1 MPRVFSEL
9 AYHVALLPK
18 VEPPLT
24 AAMTDFAAEALRLE
38 LRKLNVELEGHLFTD
53 SHHVFTVSA
62 PPDVAPVIIAHTA
75 RQGVSAALKGKF
87 GELEGWGEVYHD
99 RVFVKT
105 GEPFSTDQIEEFIT
119 LSLEGL

>member
-9 AYHVALLPK
+9 EYHVALLPK

-24 AAMTDFAAEALRLE
+24 EAMKDFAAGALRQE

-62 PPDVAPVIIAHTA
+62 PPDLAPVIIAHTA
-75 RQGVSAALKGKF
+75 RAGVSAALKGKF
-87 GELEGWGEVYHD
+87 AELEGWGEVYHD
-99 RVFVKT
+99 RVFVRT
-105 GEPFSTDQIEEFIT
+105 GGPFAPDQLEEFIN